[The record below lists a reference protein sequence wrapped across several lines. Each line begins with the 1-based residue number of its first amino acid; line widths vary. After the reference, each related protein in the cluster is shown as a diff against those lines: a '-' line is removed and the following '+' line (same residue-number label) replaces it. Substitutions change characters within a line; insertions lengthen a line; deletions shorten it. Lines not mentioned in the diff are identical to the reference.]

1 MLLLLTHARLIGV
14 KVGVSGFEET
24 EQKKS
29 PANLIK
35 CIVQPQTNRCQ
46 LPSSNWEETVP
57 ITPRPTKLMK
67 GVKNE
72 KVEGKSKGCR
82 EGEQREG
89 VSSWP
94 SKPIWEVTAALMLKS
109 TGVSV

>member
-1 MLLLLTHARLIGV
+1 MLLLLTRPGLIGV

-46 LPSSNWEETVP
+46 LPSSNGKETVP
-57 ITPRPTKLMK
+57 VTPRPTKLMK
-67 GVKNE
+67 GVEEE
-72 KVEGKSKGCR
+72 KVEG
-82 EGEQREG
+82 
-89 VSSWP
+89 
-94 SKPIWEVTAALMLKS
+94 I
-109 TGVSV
+109 